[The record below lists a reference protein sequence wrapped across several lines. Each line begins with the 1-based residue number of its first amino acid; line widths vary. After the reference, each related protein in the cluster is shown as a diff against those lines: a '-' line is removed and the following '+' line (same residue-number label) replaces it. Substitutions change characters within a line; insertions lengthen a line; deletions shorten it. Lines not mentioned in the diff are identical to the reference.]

1 MEEGLLLGLDIGT
14 GGVKGILV
22 SPEGE
27 VVARAT
33 AAYPLYTPRPGWAE
47 QDPHDWWEA
56 SLKVLRELSRKAEG
70 GILGIG
76 LTGQM
81 HGAVFLDGK
90 LQVIRPAILWNDA
103 RTGEECQKVEELVG
117 KERLKGIAG
126 NPALAG
132 FQAPKILWLRKNEPE
147 NFSQVRY
154 VLLPKDYVRFRLTGE
169 LATDASDAAGTL
181 LLDLK
186 KRDWSEEILSAL
198 SIPREWLPKVYEG
211 PDITGAVTA
220 EAESLTGIP
229 KGTAV
234 VAGGGDNAA
243 SAIGVGVMEEGTGLL
258 SLGTSGVIFVHTEV
272 PRPDPEG
279 AIHCFC
285 HAVPGKYHLMGV
297 VLSAGG
303 ALQWYRDRLSSEE
316 VAVAKRLGKDPYE
329 LLTAEAARVPPG
341 AEGLFFLPY
350 LSGERT
356 PHMDPEARGAWVG
369 LSLAH
374 GRGHLVRAVLEGV
387 AFALR
392 DSWVRIQRLGESPPE
407 LRAVGGGM
415 RSPLWQEII
424 AGVLGVPLRRLV
436 VEEGAA
442 YGAALLAGVGAKA
455 FRDVREAVKRAVR
468 LREERE
474 EPDPE
479 LSSLY
484 AGLYDR
490 YVRLYPALKGAG
502 IF

>member
-1 MEEGLLLGLDIGT
+1 MAEGLLLGLDIGT
-14 GGVKGILV
+14 GGAKGILV
-22 SPEGE
+22 SLEGE

-33 AAYPLYTPRPGWAE
+33 ASYPLHTPRPGWAE
-47 QDPHDWWEA
+47 QDPRDWWEA
-56 SLKVLRELSRKAEG
+56 SLKVLRELFQKAQGE
-70 GILGIG
+70 ILGIG

-90 LQVIRPAILWNDA
+90 LQVLRPAILWNDA
-103 RTGEECQKVEELVG
+103 RTGEECREIKELVG
-117 KERLKGIAG
+117 KERLKRIAG

-147 NFSQVRY
+147 NYARVRHI
-154 VLLPKDYVRFRLTGE
+154 LLPKDYIRFKLTGE

-211 PDITGAVTA
+211 PEITGTVTA
-220 EAESLTGIP
+220 EAESLTGIS
-229 KGTAV
+229 KGTPV

-243 SAIGVGVMEEGTGLL
+243 SAVGVGVVEEGTGLL

-272 PRPDPEG
+272 PRPDPKG

-303 ALQWYRDRLSSEE
+303 SLQWYRDKLSSEE
-316 VAVAKRLGKDPYE
+316 KEVAERIGMDPYE
-329 LLTAEAARVPPG
+329 ILTKEAERIPPG
-341 AEGLFFLPY
+341 ADGLLFLPY

-369 LSLAH
+369 LSFAH
-374 GRGHLVRAVLEGV
+374 GKGHLVRAVLEGV
-387 AFALR
+387 AFALK

-415 RSPLWQEII
+415 QSPLWRRIM
-424 AGVLGVPLRRLV
+424 ASVLGVPLRRLV

-442 YGAALLAGVGAKA
+442 YGAALLSGVGAGVY
-455 FRDVREAVKRAVR
+455 RDVHEAVKRAVR

-474 EPDPE
+474 EPHRA

-484 AGLYDR
+484 AGLYER
-490 YVRLYPALKGAG
+490 YVRLYPALKEAG